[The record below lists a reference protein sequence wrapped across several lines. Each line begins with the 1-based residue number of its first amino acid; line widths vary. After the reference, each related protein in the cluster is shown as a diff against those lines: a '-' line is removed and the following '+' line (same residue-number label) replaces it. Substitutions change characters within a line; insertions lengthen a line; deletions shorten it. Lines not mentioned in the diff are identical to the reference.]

1 MDIYKKI
8 DLYYKLAQI
17 AQTVAN
23 PTTSKSSNKQPPH
36 VYMIL
41 SEIGVNQLLFSSDEW
56 VMLNN
61 IFHLLQD
68 LLYINS
74 NKQAY
79 FNDFVIN
86 NIMVPM
92 QLKKQVL
99 FCKNFYK
106 VISMKRNLAYSNKE
120 KEKLINDLKANF
132 AQLTDSDLNS
142 TVVSDELGVNPKS
155 QITNYLNQLLA
166 NLG

>member
-8 DLYYKLAQI
+8 DLYYKLAQN
-17 AQTVAN
+17 TAN
-23 PTTSKSSNKQPPH
+23 QENNKPVPQI
-36 VYMIL
+36 YMIL
-41 SEIGVNQLLFSSDEW
+41 SEIGVNQLLFKSDEW
-56 VMLNN
+56 VILNN
-61 IFHLLQD
+61 IFALLQK

-86 NIMVPM
+86 NITVPM

-99 FCKNFYK
+99 FCQNFYK
-106 VISMKRNLAYSNKE
+106 IISMKRNSAYSDKE
-120 KEKLINDLKANF
+120 KEELINKLKTNF
-132 AQLTDSDLNS
+132 SQLTDSDLNS
-142 TVVSDELGVNPKS
+142 ALASEELGVNPKS
-155 QITNYLNQLLA
+155 QIINYLNQLLA

>member
-8 DLYYKLAQI
+8 DLYYKLAQ
-17 AQTVAN
+17 TGDDS
-23 PTTSKSSNKQPPH
+23 PTNKPAPQI
-36 VYMIL
+36 YMIL
-41 SEIGVNQLLFSSDEW
+41 SEIGVNQLLFKSDEW
-56 VMLNN
+56 VILNN
-61 IFHLLQD
+61 IFALLQK

-86 NIMVPM
+86 NITTPM

-99 FCKNFYK
+99 FCQNFYK
-106 VISMKRNLAYSNKE
+106 VISMKRNMAYSDKE
-120 KEKLINDLKANF
+120 KEKLFNDLKVNF
-132 AQLTDSDLNS
+132 TQLTDSDLNS
-142 TVVSDELGVNPKS
+142 TIVSEELGANPKS
-155 QITNYLNQLLA
+155 QIINYLNQLLA

>member
-8 DLYYKLAQI
+8 DLYYKLAQN
-17 AQTVAN
+17 TAN
-23 PTTSKSSNKQPPH
+23 QETNKPVPQI
-36 VYMIL
+36 YMIL
-41 SEIGVNQLLFSSDEW
+41 SEIGVNQLLFKSDEW
-56 VMLNN
+56 VILNN
-61 IFHLLQD
+61 IFALLQK

-86 NIMVPM
+86 NITVPM

-99 FCKNFYK
+99 FCQNFYK
-106 VISMKRNLAYSNKE
+106 IISMKRNLAYSDKE
-120 KEKLINDLKANF
+120 KEELLNKLKTNF
-132 AQLTDSDLNS
+132 SQLTDSDLNS
-142 TVVSDELGVNPKS
+142 TLASEELGVNPKS
-155 QITNYLNQLLA
+155 QIINYLNQLLA